1 MKIGIDWGGT
11 KIEAIA
17 IDSKDGSELN
27 RIRVDSPKDN
37 YKEIISSV
45 TQIIKDISA
54 NEKDFTVGIGMPGSL
69 HPDTGLVQVSNTK
82 ALENMPVK
90 KDLEKELGF
99 EIKIANDA
107 DCLALSEAIDGAGKN
122 YRTVFAVIL
131 LSLIHISEPTRPY

>member
-69 HPDTGLVQVSNTK
+69 HP
-82 ALENMPVK
+82 
-90 KDLEKELGF
+90 
-99 EIKIANDA
+99 
-107 DCLALSEAIDGAGKN
+107 
-122 YRTVFAVIL
+122 
-131 LSLIHISEPTRPY
+131 LSLIHI